1 MGFFL
6 LVITAF
12 CSLAFAQYSEQPL
25 KESTSDLRSQTVM
38 FSIEIPNDKKIFMLE
53 RTSGQ
58 DYFFRLKH
66 KKDESIRKIA
76 GRVAQS
82 IDRDFASR
90 FLKIQYEIASVEGSC
105 DVTLR
110 LNMKGERQEVCA
122 KDDKK
127 SREIMPFIEELSKR
141 FSP

>member
-1 MGFFL
+1 MGFFV
-6 LVITAF
+6 LVATAL
-12 CSLAFAQYSEQPL
+12 CSLTFAQYSEQPL
-25 KESTSDLRSQTVM
+25 KESTSDLRSQTIM
-38 FSIEIPNDKKIFMLE
+38 FSIEIPSDKKTYVLE

-58 DYFFRLKH
+58 DFFFRTKH
-66 KKDESIRKIA
+66 KNDESIRKIA

-127 SREIMPFIEELSKR
+127 SQEMKPFIEDLSKR